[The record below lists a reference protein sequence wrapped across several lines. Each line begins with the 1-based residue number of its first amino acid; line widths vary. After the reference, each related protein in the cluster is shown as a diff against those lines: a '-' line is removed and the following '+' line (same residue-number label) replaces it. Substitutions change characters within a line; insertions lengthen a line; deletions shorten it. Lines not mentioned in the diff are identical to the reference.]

1 MVGAIT
7 VEITI
12 IIKMASHILDG
23 LVIFTLKKDVC
34 RDHVLLQIKMEMNMN
49 WERMELV

>member
-12 IIKMASHILDG
+12 IIKMASHIPDG
-23 LVIFTLKKDVC
+23 LVIITLKKDVC
-34 RDHVLLQIKMEMNMN
+34 RNPVSLQMKMEMNMN